1 MFRFLKFSCVFSIS
15 VLSNT
20 NVYLLIQNKKNISVN
35 SLLRASCLTSA
46 LIGGAF
52 VVYPF
57 FFSLALM
64 CFNRLNYCFYN
75 SLCVFLSLFLS
86 KWCCRRIVCLHL
98 AYRKVRNNILKRIIF
113 CDIFLTKSEFVVFFM
128 MCLYGV
134 GAQRSVA
141 SDYSCRATKIDEH
154 VL

>member
-20 NVYLLIQNKKNISVN
+20 NVYLLIQNKKIISVN

-57 FFSLALM
+57 FFLS
-64 CFNRLNYCFYN
+64 CFN
-75 SLCVFLSLFLS
+75 VF
-86 KWCCRRIVCLHL
+86 
-98 AYRKVRNNILKRIIF
+98 
-113 CDIFLTKSEFVVFFM
+113 
-128 MCLYGV
+128 
-134 GAQRSVA
+134 
-141 SDYSCRATKIDEH
+141 
-154 VL
+154 